1 MQGEDDAVQD
11 DSVEQE
17 QDLEGRLKDLEKELQ
32 YAKAEI
38 ANVGQRAARDR
49 AESLRYGGASL
60 ARRIIPI
67 FDLLEKAVA
76 VSDLEEGANDSIT
89 GGVKLTLENLRISFE
104 GEGITEIEALGKEFD
119 PTCMEAIATIPCPDD
134 KEPGTVVEVIESGFR
149 MHERILRA
157 SKVVVAEGDS

>member
-1 MQGEDDAVQD
+1 VQGEDDAVQD

-76 VSDLEEGANDSIT
+76 VSDLEEGANESIT

>member
-17 QDLEGRLKDLEKELQ
+17 QDLEERLKDLEKELQ

-49 AESLRYGGASL
+49 AELLRYGGASL

-76 VSDLEEGANDSIT
+76 VSDLEGANDSII

-134 KEPGTVVEVIESGFR
+134 KEPGTVIEVIESGFR
-149 MHERILRA
+149 MHDRILRA
-157 SKVVVAEGDS
+157 SKVVVAEGDA